1 MSMEKLIQDSVDC
14 RKDHKTYEKWKLDH
28 PGDPSPR
35 KGHSPIGA
43 RYCEVC
49 GAVLRPRQ
57 HHFCSADCRDV
68 ATKRNKRKKPT

>member
-14 RKDHKTYEKWKLDH
+14 RKDHKTYGKWKLDH

-43 RYCEVC
+43 RYREVC
-49 GAVLRPRQ
+49 GAVLKQRQ
-57 HHFCSADCRDV
+57 KRFYSVDCSGKV
-68 ATKRNKRKKPT
+68 WKQQKRKEEK